1 MRWPVKWSVAE
12 AKQRLSEL
20 LRDAAREPQT
30 IFSRSR
36 PVGVVVDPESFEG
49 FKAWQAAR
57 ARTLAE
63 AFDELR
69 SLASTTGYVL
79 PVPKRRNRKSAF
91 GGATR

>member
-1 MRWPVKWSVAE
+1 MQWSVAE

-20 LRDAAREPQT
+20 LRSAAKEPQT

-36 PVGVVVDPESFEG
+36 PVGVVVDPEVFEG

-69 SLASTTGYVL
+69 SLASTTGYLL
-79 PVPKRRNRKSAF
+79 PVPRRSNRKNAF
-91 GGATR
+91 GRATR